1 MKLLKDH
8 YTEFILTSDQTD
20 AVTQIQ
26 DFLDNDDKVFLLK
39 GYAGSG
45 KTTLLLGLVRYL
57 KSESRPFQLMAPTD
71 RRKNQSSV

>member
-1 MKLLKDH
+1 MFGLAKQELKIFKKLHTPIK
-8 YTEFILTSDQTD
+8 
-20 AVTQIQ
+20 IQ